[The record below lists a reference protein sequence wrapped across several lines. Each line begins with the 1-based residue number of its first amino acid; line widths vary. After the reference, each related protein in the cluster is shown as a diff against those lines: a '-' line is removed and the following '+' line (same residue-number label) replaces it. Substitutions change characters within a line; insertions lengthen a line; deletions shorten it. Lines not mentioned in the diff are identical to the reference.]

1 MPAARGL
8 SKTLAKSLVY
18 IRSAIS
24 EEEQRLLVA
33 HIEPILKKRRY
44 EKGHFDGV
52 ISAYKEVELIPSQ
65 SPPDVRAVLRR
76 LAEQVCLNYDHN
88 PTLQSIL
95 PPHIVD
101 LAADGN
107 ISAHVDSVKHGGP
120 ILAGLSL
127 LSTRVMRLER
137 EQNTDKNNEAMF
149 ATAETAIEQVLH
161 ERSLYML
168 KDVLRYEYTHSIL
181 GPQDV
186 MIHNHADTFAF
197 QRRISIIFRDK
208 P

>member
-1 MPAARGL
+1 
-8 SKTLAKSLVY
+8 
-18 IRSAIS
+18 
-24 EEEQRLLVA
+24 
-33 HIEPILKKRRY
+33 
-44 EKGHFDGV
+44 
-52 ISAYKEVELIPSQ
+52 
-65 SPPDVRAVLRR
+65 VLRR
-76 LAEQVCLNYDHN
+76 LAEQVCLNYDHK
-88 PTLQSIL
+88 PPLQSIL
-95 PPHIVD
+95 PPHVVD

-127 LSTRVMRLER
+127 LSTRVMRLKR
-137 EQNTDKNNEAMF
+137 ELNTDENNATTVS

-186 MIHNHADTFAF
+186 MIHNHTDTFAF